1 MMSEMEKGKWLI
13 VAVSIAVILLLIFGI
28 TNLLTIWEAAG
39 GTYSFPSSWED
50 AVNLVLEKASAV
62 EVRNVT
68 GHVIAYFNR
77 GEPGFDAAVNLIKNA
92 KVVRQQPK
100 KTVMEGRTVE
110 VTIPYPWGIF
120 LDFKLSSGLSIRF
133 DYLPEGRIWFETQD
147 FIYELVTRE
156 EDAQVWSR
164 LITSSTTTAKCG
176 DLPMPVSPPE
186 EFEGPVLL
194 AEKDNITME
203 ITLSS
208 REVEVCDVLWIKMR
222 LTGPANKLWGPT
234 RLTILRADGRKVY
247 DLVMVEHMPT
257 YYAHNMSQM
266 ERVSMISWR
275 AGRPGH
281 PHGEAYLSDIFP
293 GDYVLVLE
301 RGIGNGKLRIEVNF
315 RIVENK
321 YATLSD
327 QEKQRI
333 VDEVWSRLEAQGYT
347 EQIVGWGYTDEGFEV
362 LFKGKADP
370 DALSIIREVIGDL
383 PLKIYEN
390 ATCEK
395 VSPSEIPSS

>member
-13 VAVSIAVILLLIFGI
+13 VAISIATILLLIFGI
-28 TNLLTIWEAAG
+28 TNLLTIREASG
-39 GTYSFPSSWED
+39 GTHSLPSNWED
-50 AVNLVLEKASAV
+50 AVNLVSEKASAV

-68 GHVIAYFNR
+68 GHAVAYFNR

-92 KVVRQQPK
+92 KVIRQQPK
-100 KTVMEGRTVE
+100 KIVMEGRTVE

-120 LDFKLSSGLSIRF
+120 LDFKLGSGLSIRF

-156 EDAQVWSR
+156 EDAQAWNQW
-164 LITSSTTTAKCG
+164 IASSTTIAKCG
-176 DLPMPVSPPE
+176 DLPMPISPPE
-186 EFEGPVLL
+186 KFQGPVLS

-203 ITLSS
+203 VTLSNK
-208 REVEVCDVLWIKMR
+208 EVEICDLLWIKIR
-222 LTGPANKLWGPT
+222 LTGPANKLWGST
-234 RLTILRADGRKVY
+234 RLTILRANGKKVY

-266 ERVSMISWR
+266 ERVSTISWR
-275 AGRPGH
+275 AGRPGY
-281 PHGEAYLSDIFP
+281 PHDEAYLSDVSP
-293 GDYVLVLE
+293 GDYMLVLE
-301 RGIGNGKLRIEVNF
+301 RGIGDDKLRIEMNF
-315 RIVENK
+315 RIIENK
-321 YATLSD
+321 YAALSD

-333 VDEVWSRLEAQGYT
+333 VDEVWSRLESQGYT

-370 DALSIIREVIGDL
+370 NVLSIIREVIRDL
-383 PLKIYEN
+383 PLKIHEN
-390 ATCEK
+390 ATCK
-395 VSPSEIPSS
+395 KL